1 VYRRPA
7 TGVGIAEIRIL
18 GRHLRDDLL
27 TAATR
32 RDLNAKAPTC
42 GVFAE
47 PSDGLEPST
56 PSLPWNVSGN
66 RWRPVAT
73 DFACFCGFEGQPI
86 CQRLPPVA
94 TTGLHKG
101 SILGSHES
109 DFRCAGPGGIA
120 VSEER
125 QLNGYRVRLRVV
137 EEYDVALLAESP
149 DDAKARA
156 EADVRKGDQFED
168 IQDSWPEEVISVQ
181 ALAVE
186 PYPELE

>member
-1 VYRRPA
+1 LQPR
-7 TGVGIAEIRIL
+7 GSI
-18 GRHLRDDLL
+18 
-27 TAATR
+27 
-32 RDLNAKAPTC
+32 KAPYS
-42 GVFAE
+42 A
-47 PSDGLEPST
+47 
-56 PSLPWNVSGN
+56 
-66 RWRPVAT
+66 R
-73 DFACFCGFEGQPI
+73 
-86 CQRLPPVA
+86 
-94 TTGLHKG
+94 
-101 SILGSHES
+101 HES

-156 EADVRKGDQFED
+156 EADVRKGDQLED